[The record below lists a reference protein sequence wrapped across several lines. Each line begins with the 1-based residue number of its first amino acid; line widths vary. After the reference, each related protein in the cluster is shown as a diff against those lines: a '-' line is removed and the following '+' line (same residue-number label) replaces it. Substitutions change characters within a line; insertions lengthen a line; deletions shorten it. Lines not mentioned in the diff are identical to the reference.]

1 MSEFQREDRYIVIK
15 RSDLKKVPVAYRSH
29 LVDPMFAL
37 LAHLPQRRFAVIESD
52 WPEFEPVWR
61 MIEARVTG
69 VPVPGPQYLCV
80 RYGLLQECSP
90 QDRQYVSSGD
100 YDALAAQRDEGLAR
114 EAEIERENRLLRHHC
129 ASFLE
134 TMAKTCDLL
143 GIDPESAQ
151 NAQGKPSD
159 VLYEH
164 AKDLQQRLAEAKR
177 LLLDVRGQLCGPDQR
192 AIDAFLASSGCAD
205 GEQPS

>member
-1 MSEFQREDRYIVIK
+1 MITYKALGEMVQRSRAWGADFV
-15 RSDLKKVPVAYRSH
+15 S
-29 LVDPMFAL
+29 
-37 LAHLPQRRFAVIESD
+37 LA
-52 WPEFEPVWR
+52 
-61 MIEARVTG
+61 
-69 VPVPGPQYLCV
+69 
-80 RYGLLQECSP
+80 
-90 QDRQYVSSGD
+90 D

-114 EAEIERENRLLRHHC
+114 EAEIERENRLLRHDC